1 MIEVKNLSKFYGP
14 TRAVEDVS
22 FTVGKG
28 EILGLLGP
36 NGAGKTTIMRMLTG
50 FFQPTSG
57 TAKVAGYDVVLD
69 TMEVKK
75 KIGYLQEVLPL
86 YHEMTVLSYLRFV
99 AELKG
104 VAKKDMKKQV
114 NQALELTRTAEVQGR
129 IVGRLS
135 RGFKQRVGL
144 AQALL
149 NEPQVL
155 ILDEPTIGLDPKQII
170 EIRELIKK
178 MAGERTVILSSH
190 ILPEVSMTCNKVV
203 IIDGGHIIAED
214 TQEGLI
220 ARVEGG
226 GNVAVK
232 LKGKNPLKDVAAAF
246 EAIKGAKDVKVK
258 AEGGTTVVEVSR
270 TGVKDIREDIFR
282 TAVKNDWVII
292 EMKGATMSLEQV
304 FLKLTTKEEQS

>member
-1 MIEVKNLSKFYGP
+1 MIEVKKLTKFYGP

-22 FTVGKG
+22 FTVEKG

-36 NGAGKTTIMRMLTG
+36 NGASKTTIMRILTG

-57 TAKVAGYDVVLD
+57 SAKIAGFDVVEE

-75 KIGYLQEVLPL
+75 RIGYLQEVLPL
-86 YHEMTVLSYLRFV
+86 YHEMVLSSYLEFV

-104 VAKKDMKKQV
+104 VPKSDRKKQI
-114 NQALELTRTAEVQGR
+114 QKAMELTKTADVSKR
-129 IVGRLS
+129 IIGRLS
-135 RGFKQRVGL
+135 RGYKQRVGL

-170 EIRELIKK
+170 EIRELIKN

-203 IIDGGHIIAED
+203 IIDAGHIVAED
-214 TQEGLI
+214 TQEGLLKKSEGGDRVSVRLKGRVSAETLKEEI
-220 ARVEGG
+220 AKIKNAEAVSIKNEGG
-226 GNVAVK
+226 GTILEIVRS
-232 LKGKNPLKDVAAAF
+232 GSKDV
-246 EAIKGAKDVKVK
+246 
-258 AEGGTTVVEVSR
+258 
-270 TGVKDIREDIFR
+270 REDIFK
-282 TAVKNDWVII
+282 TAVKNDWVIL
-292 EMKGATMSLEQV
+292 EMKSAALNLEQV
-304 FLKLTTKEEQS
+304 FLKLTTREE

>member
-1 MIEVKNLSKFYGP
+1 MIEVKKLTKFYGP

-22 FTVGKG
+22 FTVEKG

-36 NGAGKTTIMRMLTG
+36 NGAGKTTIMRILTG

-57 TAKVAGYDVVLD
+57 SAKIAGFDVVEE

-75 KIGYLQEVLPL
+75 RIGYLQEVLPL
-86 YHEMTVLSYLRFV
+86 YHEMVLSSYLEFV

-104 VAKKDMKKQV
+104 VPKSDRKKQI
-114 NQALELTRTAEVQGR
+114 QKAMELTKTADVSKR
-129 IVGRLS
+129 IIGRLS
-135 RGFKQRVGL
+135 RGYKQRVGL

-170 EIRELIKK
+170 EIRELIKN

-203 IIDGGHIIAED
+203 IIDAGHIVAED
-214 TQEGLI
+214 TQEGLLKKSEGGDRVSVRLKGRVSAETLKEEI
-220 ARVEGG
+220 AKIKNAEAVSIKNEGG
-226 GNVAVK
+226 GTILEIVRS
-232 LKGKNPLKDVAAAF
+232 GSKDV
-246 EAIKGAKDVKVK
+246 
-258 AEGGTTVVEVSR
+258 
-270 TGVKDIREDIFR
+270 REDIFK
-282 TAVKNDWVII
+282 TAVKNDWVIL
-292 EMKGATMSLEQV
+292 EMKSAALNLEQV
-304 FLKLTTKEEQS
+304 FLKLTTREE